1 MFDNNNFYNLQK
13 RSLIKING
21 NDKFSFI
28 QGIISNDINI
38 LKDNSSIYSSIL
50 TPQGRF
56 ITDFF
61 VSSYK
66 DSLLIEVHESYR
78 DIIIQKLK
86 MYKLRSEVEISICD
100 NFVILLISKFSKDFQ
115 SKFSVGDYFYFDD
128 PRFNNYFKRVYVF
141 KKLEKNFFDRID
153 MNDISSISFEELRLK
168 NAIPDFYRDVI
179 KDKSLLMEMR
189 FDDLNGISWTKGCY
203 MGQEITARMK
213 YRNLMKRKIF
223 QIKIDFNTCIESTIK
238 VNNNKIADITSHNKK
253 NGFAYVSLNYFKENN
268 PKPLQCG
275 DSQIT
280 ILEPWWIKDA

>member
-86 MYKLRSEVEISICD
+86 MYKLRSEVEISICN

-115 SKFSVGDYFYFDD
+115 SKFSVGDYFCFDD
-128 PRFNNYFKRVYVF
+128 PRFNNYFKRVYIF
-141 KKLEKNFFDRID
+141 KKLEKNFFDKIG

-168 NAIPDFYRDVI
+168 NAIPDFHIDVM

-223 QIKIDFNTCIESTIK
+223 QIKIDFNSCIENTIK

-268 PKPLQCG
+268 QKPLPCG

-280 ILEPWWIKDA
+280 IVEPWWIKDA